1 MTDTTQEVTEERTH
15 DIVAEIAKIKRP
27 KVAVLGGG
35 SWATAIVKVLTD
47 NKVKVRWWMRDTEA
61 VDHILQYNRNIKY
74 LPTAEL
80 KMSKSRVSTDI
91 NAILRKSDIV
101 FVVIPSAFLSDALS
115 EVEPGIL
122 DGKLI
127 VSAIK
132 GMVST
137 RNEVIADFFK
147 NEFNILPQNFC
158 VIAGPSHAEEVA
170 EEKLSYLTIAGIDS
184 LRTTQIAAMLG
195 NHYIKTLTSPD
206 IYGTE
211 YSAVMKNIYALA
223 TGIAL
228 GAGYGDNFVA
238 VLVSN
243 AIREIKTFTDAIH
256 PIDRDINESA
266 YLGDLLVTC
275 FSPHSRN
282 RRFGSLIGKGYTVKS
297 AQTQMNMVAEGYYA
311 AKCIYDLNRNLMVDL
326 PITSAVYHIL
336 YDKVNPKLEFHLLS
350 QKLS

>member
-243 AIREIKTFTDAIH
+243 AIREIKTLSMNRHIWAI
-256 PIDRDINESA
+256 
-266 YLGDLLVTC
+266 Y
-275 FSPHSRN
+275 
-282 RRFGSLIGKGYTVKS
+282 
-297 AQTQMNMVAEGYYA
+297 
-311 AKCIYDLNRNLMVDL
+311 
-326 PITSAVYHIL
+326 
-336 YDKVNPKLEFHLLS
+336 
-350 QKLS
+350 